1 MTRTLCATHNGAGTT
16 DFTQKKGNL
25 MKKLLAAF
33 VVISSLAGCAS
44 VPMGSPQ
51 QDSALKQFNA
61 PAGKTGLYV
70 YRNETFGSA
79 ITLKVKLDNAA
90 LGTTALHTYL
100 YKEVAPGK
108 HTLAS
113 EGDDLGLVI
122 DAKPG
127 KNVYVWQEIK
137 MGFASARSKLH
148 LMDEAAGQNGV
159 RECKLAETK

>member
-1 MTRTLCATHNGAGTT
+1 
-16 DFTQKKGNL
+16 
-25 MKKLLAAF
+25 MKKLLFA
-33 VVISSLAGCAS
+33 VIVLSSLAGCAS

-51 QDSALKQFNA
+51 QDTGLKQFHA
-61 PAGKTGLYV
+61 PADKAVLYV

-79 ITLKVKLDNAA
+79 IRLQVKLDNAP
-90 LGTTALHTYL
+90 LGDTAAHTYL

-108 HTLAS
+108 HALTS
-113 EGDDLGLVI
+113 EGDDQGLVI

-127 KNVYVWQEIK
+127 KNLYVWQEVK

-148 LMDEAAGQNGV
+148 LVDEQTGQQGV